1 MQIRKL
7 VFVALAVLFFT
18 SNLRAQEAQSKVQQ
32 IIDLLLQGNAN
43 FVKGK
48 TTHPN
53 LSSERRKLLVSGQ
66 DPIAVL
72 VSCSDSRVPPEIVF
86 DRGLGDLFVI
96 RSAGNTVDKL
106 GLGSIEYAVAIL
118 NAPLVIVMG
127 HEYCG
132 AVSAAESGKPLPGH
146 IADVAK
152 SIGPALPE
160 NACSMKNKLDCGIL
174 GNVDAVVNQIQ
185 NSEPIL
191 APLVKS
197 GKLRVIGAY
206 YDFETGKVT
215 LEN

>member
-7 VFVALAVLFFT
+7 AFVALAILFFIP
-18 SNLRAQEAQSKVQQ
+18 SLKAQEAQINVQQ
-32 IIDLLLQGNAN
+32 IIDSLLQGNAN

-53 LSSERRKLLVSGQ
+53 LSSERRKLLKTGQ
-66 DPIAVL
+66 NPVAVI

-96 RSAGNTVDKL
+96 RSAGNTVDNL
-106 GLGSIEYAVAIL
+106 GMGSIEYAVAIL

-132 AVSAAESGKPLPGH
+132 AVSAAQSGKSLPGH

-152 SIGPALPE
+152 SVGPALPE
-160 NACSMKNKLDCGIL
+160 NACSMKDKLDCGIL

-206 YDFETGKVT
+206 YDFESGKVI
-215 LEN
+215 LER